1 MCLKLRCT
9 VLMSW
14 LCFIHGLIGVR
25 VNSGFIEFN
34 GRFGVLKG
42 LPDCTILHS
51 GSSHFHRMSEPV
63 CRQCEVMLTRFWS
76 FMLHIVLHV
85 RASFPVVRSYVN
97 PILEFYVIFCLACQS
112 QFAGSAK

>member
-1 MCLKLRCT
+1 MLIP
-9 VLMSW
+9 W

-63 CRQCEVMLTRFWS
+63 CRQCEVMFTDFE
-76 FMLHIVLHV
+76 V
-85 RASFPVVRSYVN
+85 A
-97 PILEFYVIFCLACQS
+97 S
-112 QFAGSAK
+112 QFKKSQKSIDHLYILKD

>member
-1 MCLKLRCT
+1 
-9 VLMSW
+9 MSW

-63 CRQCEVMLTRFWS
+63 CRQCEVIFTDFEVTSQSKKSQELKDHLYILKGLRRGFVSRFFFPRMLPKTF
-76 FMLHIVLHV
+76 LQ
-85 RASFPVVRSYVN
+85 
-97 PILEFYVIFCLACQS
+97 C
-112 QFAGSAK
+112 FAL

>member
-1 MCLKLRCT
+1 MLIPC
-9 VLMSW
+9 

-76 FMLHIVLHV
+76 FMLYFVSHV
-85 RASFPVVRSYVN
+85 RASLPAVRSNVN
-97 PILEFYVIFCLACQS
+97 PILEFHVLFCFVSGMSFMSCDLAFHFS
-112 QFAGSAK
+112 MTK

>member
-1 MCLKLRCT
+1 
-9 VLMSW
+9 MSW

-63 CRQCEVMLTRFWS
+63 CRQCKVMFTNFEV
-76 FMLHIVLHV
+76 
-85 RASFPVVRSYVN
+85 A
-97 PILEFYVIFCLACQS
+97 S
-112 QFAGSAK
+112 QFLINVRNQQLGHLYILKGLRD